1 MTEEVKRALERVLA
15 AASRAKVRAGP
26 PPVDEEEEEEEE
38 GPAVGLGPGRA
49 ATPDT
54 GAPRTQGGGAETS

>member
-26 PPVDEEEEEEEE
+26 PPEDEDEEEEQE
-38 GPAVGLGPGRA
+38 GPAVGPGPGRA
-49 ATPDT
+49 ATPET
-54 GAPRTQGGGAETS
+54 GPPRTQGGGAEAS